1 MSGMAAQKRPRLY
14 LTHMTRLPLALA
26 LVALSAQAQPA
37 GWSLDVP
44 STELAVKTWKTGA
57 GASLAH
63 DHVARATKFSGK
75 ASLNDS
81 GNPESLQLELTV
93 DVAGLIPDE
102 PEARRKYY
110 LPNTPVPEKDRQKVL
125 ENMLSDE
132 QLDAAK
138 FPTIGFVVSKVT
150 RDESGAL
157 QCAGK
162 LTLHGVTKELR
173 FPIKVKTGDRQVEGD
188 AQVKFKT
195 SDFGVKPYSAALG
208 LIRNK
213 DEVELVVHVVLKR

>member
-1 MSGMAAQKRPRLY
+1 
-14 LTHMTRLPLALA
+14 MTRSPFAIA
-26 LVALSAQAQPA
+26 LVAFAAQAQPA

-57 GASLAH
+57 AASMAH

-75 ASLNDS
+75 ASLDDS
-81 GNPESLQLELTV
+81 GNPESLRLELSV
-93 DVAGLIPDE
+93 EVAGLVPDE
-102 PEARRKYY
+102 PETRRKYS

-125 ENMLSDE
+125 ENMLGDE

-138 FPTIGFVVSKVT
+138 FPTIGFVVLKVS
-150 RDESGAL
+150 REESGAL
-157 QCAGK
+157 QCLGK
-162 LTLHGVTKELR
+162 LTLHGVTRELR